1 MQHIINFTMGVRPVP
16 TSNSGGKN
24 KELEHGSRSGEF
36 EDDLQDTDK
45 VSTGVQ
51 ENLQITHL
59 DPNGTVIN
67 VFLIHQNLIC
77 PAFFSTSL

>member
-45 VSTGVQ
+45 TLTRYQQVCKKISKLHILIPMVQ
-51 ENLQITHL
+51 L
-59 DPNGTVIN
+59 
-67 VFLIHQNLIC
+67 
-77 PAFFSTSL
+77 SMSSLYTKI